1 MRKNCTIIFT
11 LLISTAIC
19 RGQIPRSGN
28 AFIGYS
34 YSGGQVFNPGPLDVA
49 MNGWE
54 GTVEGKFLPWL
65 GGVVDFDWHYG
76 SASTSCIGVGCSPM
90 KFGLNGSRHSLLF
103 GPRVSTNL
111 GKYTPF
117 AQALFGF
124 SHQTDTGGG
133 ISTSALG
140 FSQAFGGGVDY
151 KLLQAVALRV
161 QTDWM
166 RSHLFSGSQTNFRIS
181 TGVVFRF

>member
-1 MRKNCTIIFT
+1 LRKNCTIIFT

-34 YSGGQVFNPGPLDVA
+34 YSGGQVFNPGPIDVA

-76 SASTSCIGVGCSPM
+76 AATTSCIGVGCSPQ
-90 KFGLNGSRHSLLF
+90 KFGLNGSRHNLLF
-103 GPRVSTNL
+103 GPRASTTL

-124 SHQTDTGGG
+124 SHQTDAGGG
-133 ISTSALG
+133 ISTSSLG
-140 FSQAFGGGVDY
+140 FSQALGGGVDY

-161 QTDWM
+161 QADWM
-166 RSHLFSGSQTNFRIS
+166 RSHLFSGSQNNFRLSMGI
-181 TGVVFRF
+181 VFRF